1 MTAMPKE
8 EKTLAQQFEE
18 ELLLA
23 CNKAEKLLPRRNLT
37 TRTLIE
43 RHGAVKAATQIV
55 MFPKINDGFVD
66 LLLIGKGY
74 LTVEYIVCKK
84 KYVEL
89 FSEDVRNKAL
99 EKIGFLARTKKRH
112 SKKKPIV
119 MNKFR

>member
-1 MTAMPKE
+1 MTAMPKG

-37 TRTLIE
+37 TRALIE
-43 RHGAVKAATQIV
+43 KHGAVKAATQIV

-74 LTVEYIVCKK
+74 LTLEYIVCKK
-84 KYVEL
+84 NYVEL
-89 FSEDVRNKAL
+89 FSEEVRNKAW
-99 EKIGFLARTKKRH
+99 EKVGFLVRTPKRH
-112 SKKKPIV
+112 FKKKPIV
-119 MNKFR
+119 LKKFR